1 MIVDLDGRLV
11 RAEDARIDP
20 ADRGF
25 LLGDAIFESLRLAD
39 GRPEFLAEHLA
50 RLAEASRVTGIPL
63 DFDEAEIN
71 RRIAALV
78 DANETLQGAL
88 RLTVSRGAAA
98 RGVAPPDV
106 AVPTVLLALHPLPPT
121 RNDPVAMITATVTRR
136 NERSPFS
143 RVKATPYLDSI
154 IALKEA
160 REKGAQDAV
169 LLNTAGRVASAC
181 YANLFAVVAGTLVT
195 PPVADGPLP
204 GVTRGRLLQ
213 ALGAVERSLS
223 PADLA
228 AADEIFLTNSF
239 GIRAVTMLD
248 GRAVAPLPG
257 PMTLRAQE
265 IAG

>member
-25 LLGDAIFESLRLAD
+25 LLGDAIFESLRVRD
-39 GRPEFLAEHLA
+39 GAPEFLAEHLA

-63 DFDEAEIN
+63 PFGAADIAA
-71 RRIAALV
+71 RIAALV

-98 RGVAPPDV
+98 RGVAPPDT

-121 RNDPVAMITATVTRR
+121 RNDAVAMITATVTRR
-136 NERSPFS
+136 NEHSPFS
-143 RVKATPYLDSI
+143 RVKAAPYLDSI
-154 IALKEA
+154 VALREA
-160 REKGAQDAV
+160 KEKGAQDAV

-181 YANLFAVVAGTLVT
+181 YANLFAAVAGRLLT

-204 GVTRGRLLQ
+204 GVTRGRILQ
-213 ALGAVERSLS
+213 ALDGIEESLL
-223 PADLA
+223 PGDLA
-228 AADEIFLTNSF
+228 AASEIFLTNSF
-239 GIRAVTMLD
+239 GIRAVTALD
-248 GRAVAPLPG
+248 GRAIAAG
-257 PMTLRAQE
+257 PMAAKARE